1 MQLKSVIRE
10 VTLKIA
16 RNNAFFFVDWEERLY
31 TGKTEAS
38 PPHQALTFIQYA
50 TNNYH
55 CAFDKLKDCLVLSCM
70 LP

>member
-1 MQLKSVIRE
+1 MQLKSVIRG

-16 RNNAFFFVDWEERLY
+16 RNSAFFFVDWAERLH
-31 TGKTEAS
+31 TGKTETS

-50 TNNYH
+50 ANNYH
-55 CAFDKLKDCLVLSCM
+55 CEFDKLKDCLDLSWM